1 MEVLH
6 NFHPKSVDL
15 SKVYLKP
22 KNEYEV
28 LQNYKLLAGSF
39 AKLGWKKFDP

>member
-1 MEVLH
+1 
-6 NFHPKSVDL
+6 VDL

-28 LQNYKLLAGSF
+28 LQNYKLLSSCF
-39 AKLGWKKFDP
+39 SKLGWKKFDPERYSKRK